1 MRPWEKYVY
10 WFWQWCQGC
19 LRRTARR
26 LLAWHW
32 TLYNT
37 RRGQASVNS
46 EHILDILSQIDWF
59 QIVFG
64 TTAPLLQCILVSS
77 PVSLVRQWVGS
88 GEAME
93 LMMEGGGRE
102 AVLRAYD
109 ELLLTHPELPRQLRD
124 FQVACATYWGLLCHN
139 LWFCRSIYCA
149 VCWILRRKGTLCA
162 PSPLATGKVCQCS
175 SLASLCPKVDPKI
188 WNLVII
194 LRESWHLIRVHWR
207 QSWLV
212 LPPITGSTVIIVVP
226 LHTIEAQLVLECERL
241 GIPAMAGSQ
250 VNLKSSS

>member
-1 MRPWEKYVY
+1 MWMWWMY
-10 WFWQWCQGC
+10 WIS
-19 LRRTARR
+19 
-26 LLAWHW
+26 WHW
-32 TLYNT
+32 LIPDCVRT
-37 RRGQASVNS
+37 S
-46 EHILDILSQIDWF
+46 
-59 QIVFG
+59 
-64 TTAPLLQCILVSS
+64 APLLQCILVLS

-175 SLASLCPKVDPKI
+175 SLASLCPKVDPKT

-212 LPPITGSTVIIVVP
+212 LPPISGSTVIIVVP